1 MGSCRKRVKTP
12 AKLLVKPGTC
22 RIQYSTAVMAQI
34 VQTGDKS
41 MKLGTI
47 AKFTKVNN
55 FGYGVTVISPME
67 SRTEHAPK
75 Y

>member
-1 MGSCRKRVKTP
+1 
-12 AKLLVKPGTC
+12 
-22 RIQYSTAVMAQI
+22 MAQI

-47 AKFTKVNN
+47 AKFNKVNN